1 MIHLTATTPILI
13 ATEPADFR
21 CGIDG
26 LAARVQHRLGH
37 DPRSGTLYV
46 FRNRARTMIRVLVYE
61 ACAPEPGRGYWLLTK
76 RLSRGRFAHW
86 PIGTSPL
93 SPLAAHRLRQVL
105 GQLLQ
110 SADE

>member
-1 MIHLTATTPILI
+1 MIHLTASTPILV
-13 ATEPADFR
+13 ATEAADFR

-46 FRNRARTMIRVLVYE
+46 FRNRGRTMIRILAYE
-61 ACAPEPGRGYWLLTK
+61 ACPHEPGRGYWLLTK

-86 PIGTSPL
+86 PHGASPL
-93 SPLAAHRLRQVL
+93 SPMAAHQLRQVL
-105 GQLLQ
+105 SQLVYC
-110 SADE
+110 ADE